1 MTENRNRCLIFH
13 PCQGIMKT
21 GEKKIP
27 LSGDKT
33 QLKNQA
39 VAIFSQSLHEL
50 GNIDFLRII
59 EVGHLR

>member
-1 MTENRNRCLIFH
+1 
-13 PCQGIMKT
+13 MKT